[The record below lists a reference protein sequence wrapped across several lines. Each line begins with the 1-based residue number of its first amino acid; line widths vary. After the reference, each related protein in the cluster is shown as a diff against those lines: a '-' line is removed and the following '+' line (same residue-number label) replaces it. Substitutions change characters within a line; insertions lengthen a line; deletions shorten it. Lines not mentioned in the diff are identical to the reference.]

1 MFGTKKE
8 MDNHHKKGG
17 KFLDGFF
24 WGAVL
29 GGGLASLLSTKRGRE
44 LLKDLASDGMNM
56 LDDLTAEPE
65 MAEEE
70 LSPFPNERTEDVPPA
85 PSPLVAEAAPEAV
98 EAPPVEKKTESAPP
112 VKKRFFKAG
121 KK

>member
-1 MFGTKKE
+1 

-29 GGGLASLLSTKRGRE
+29 GGGFAYLLSTKRGRE

-70 LSPFPNERTEDVPPA
+70 LSPLPDERAEEVRPTA
-85 PSPLVAEAAPEAV
+85 SPLAAEAPAEAT
-98 EAPPVEKKTESAPP
+98 ETPPVEKKTESVPP